1 LLFTHRGVSGPCALG
16 VSREAAEGIE
26 SGPVELEVDLIPGT
40 NEETLTNEL
49 LAFAQANPRKLTP
62 ALLPETIP
70 DRLRLAVLGAA
81 TVDPAI
87 ILSRLDRK
95 GRNRLAGTLKRW
107 RLGTVTRVPLEKGE
121 VTAGGIDLDQV
132 DPQTM
137 ASRVVRNLYLCGEVL
152 DFAGPVGGYNLQ
164 AAFATGFVAGESAA
178 RM

>member
-1 LLFTHRGVSGPCALG
+1 

-40 NEETLTNEL
+40 KEEALAEEL
-49 LAFAQANPRKLTP
+49 LGFAQANPRKLTP